1 MIKGITVLMKY
12 IRKITYLLFSTKAAG
27 IYMLVFAAAIG
38 IATFIENDFGT
49 SAAQKLIFKAKWF
62 ELILLLFAS
71 CLVFNIYKFKFI
83 QQKKWGTLIFHASI
97 LIILFGSAI
106 TRYSGIEGI
115 MHIREGDSQNK
126 FLSSESFITMIAKVD
141 GLEYLTEDK
150 VLFASLGTNKYER
163 SYIIGPNQIDLSLV
177 EFIPNPKET
186 LIEDQQGSPAIVLV
200 IGGEAGREE
209 YVIKYPSSRIINGV
223 VFNFGL
229 PEMQNAIQLSIVK
242 DQLFIKSE
250 NSISQMI
257 MATQQRDTLVP
268 DTFHP
273 LLMRSLY
280 TSGSISFVVSDFK
293 MRSRM
298 DIIST
303 ARKMTNQ
310 SIAALKMKLKL
321 NDKEEDFYISGSQGL
336 LGTQRKIAIGNAE
349 FGFRYG
355 AKVYELPFSLK
366 LRDFIM
372 DRYPGTNSASS
383 YASEVTLLDSR
394 DNINEDRRIYMNN
407 ILDHDGY
414 RFFQSSFD
422 KDEFGTYLSVN
433 RDAWGTRFSYLGY
446 FLLTFGML
454 LSLFHPSS
462 RLRILKEKIKSLR
475 SPTLGLIFTIGLSMF
490 ASTMVNSQN
499 SLEANIK
506 IPLIN
511 EHHADLFGKLIV
523 QDLNGRMKPVNTL
536 SLELIRKL
544 SRKESLYNLNADQL
558 LLSMSAY
565 PEIWNKVPIIKVGK
579 HEKFKQ
585 LFPGNNNLVSY
596 IDFFDKNG
604 NYILAE
610 QVRAAYNLD
619 QINRGVFEKEIIKLD
634 EKVNIC
640 NMIFSGSFM
649 KLFPVVDH
657 PNDLWEA
664 PLHGSVHNAELTA
677 ESFPD
682 KFYSTYIHLI
692 RESSVSGRW
701 DEANSLINEL
711 SVYQKNAGQE
721 IIPNDHQI
729 QAELWLN
736 KLRVFSRLSLYYGL
750 LSLLFLGLLFASIF
764 NPDLRIH
771 LLFKICFSA
780 FVIGFI
786 FQTLGMAL
794 RWYVSERAPWSN
806 GYESMIYIGW
816 TTVLAGIMF
825 SRKSLGGL
833 TATTLLAS
841 IVLMVAGLSWLD
853 PEITP
858 LVPVLNSYWL
868 TIHVSLE
875 AGSYGFLV
883 LGALIGALNLIL
895 MILTTKNNKV
905 RMDRI
910 ISEMSYTSEITLIG
924 GLIMIS
930 TGTYLGGVWAN
941 ESWGRYWGWDAK
953 ETWALVSILVYSFIL
968 HMRLIPGLQSKYAY
982 NTASLFGFAS
992 VLMTYL
998 GVNYYLSGL
1007 HSYAAGDPVPI
1018 PAFVY
1023 YLFFGLVAI
1032 SVMAYWRNKQMEK
1045 N

>member
-1 MIKGITVLMKY
+1 MKMIN
-12 IRKITYLLFSTKAAG
+12 KISGYLFSTRAAAL
-27 IYMLVFAAAIG
+27 YMLLFAASIG

-49 SAAQKLIFKAKWF
+49 SAAQKLIFKARWF
-62 ELILLLFAS
+62 ELLLLLFS
-71 CLVFNIYKFKFI
+71 FCLVYNIYKFKFI
-83 QQKKWGTLIFHASI
+83 QQKKWGTLVFHSSI
-97 LIILFGSAI
+97 LIILLGSAI

-115 MHIREGDSQNK
+115 MHIREGDSQNR
-126 FLSSESFITMIAKVD
+126 FLSSESFISMNAKMD
-141 GLEYLTEDK
+141 GLEYLTEEK
-150 VLFASLGTNKYER
+150 VLFASLGKNKFDR
-163 SYIIGPNQIDLSLV
+163 SYIIGSNRIDLSLV
-177 EFIPNPKET
+177 EFVPNPKET
-186 LIEDQQGSPAIVLV
+186 LIEDPQGNPAIVLV
-200 IGGEAGREE
+200 IGGASGREE

-223 VFNFGL
+223 LFNFGL
-229 PEMQNAIQLSIVK
+229 PEVNNAIQMSIVD
-242 DQLFIKSE
+242 DQLFFKSE
-250 NSISQMI
+250 DPISQMV
-257 MATQQRDTLVP
+257 MATQQRDTLAP
-268 DTFHP
+268 DLLHP

-280 TSGSISFVVSDFK
+280 STGSISFVVSDFK
-293 MRSRM
+293 LRSRM

-303 ARKMTNQ
+303 DEKMTNQ
-310 SIAALKMKLKL
+310 SIAALKMKVKL
-321 NDKEEDFYISGSQGL
+321 NDKEEDFYISGSQGI
-336 LGTQRKIAIGNAE
+336 LGMPRKIQMGNVE
-349 FGFRYG
+349 LGFRYG
-355 AKVYELPFSLK
+355 AKVYELPFSIK

-394 DNINEDRRIYMNN
+394 KNINEDRRIYMNN

-446 FLLTFGML
+446 FLLTFGMI
-454 LSLFHPSS
+454 LSLFHPAS
-462 RLRILKEKIKSLR
+462 RLKILNEKIKSLR
-475 SPTLGLIFTIGLSMF
+475 SQSLGMIFIIGLSLL
-490 ASTMVNSQN
+490 ASTTGNSQN

-511 EHHADLFGKLIV
+511 EHHADLFGRLIV

-536 SLELIRKL
+536 SLEIIRKL
-544 SRKESLYNLNADQL
+544 SRKESLYNLNADQF

-565 PEIWNKVPIIKVGK
+565 PEVWNKIPVIKLGQ

-585 LFPGNNNLVSY
+585 LFPGKSKLISY
-596 IDFFDKNG
+596 LDFFDKEG
-604 NYILAE
+604 NYILSE
-610 QVRAAYNLD
+610 QVRTAYNLD

-657 PNDLWEA
+657 PNNLWEA
-664 PLHGSVHNAELTA
+664 PSHGNVHQSELTA

-682 KFYSTYIHLI
+682 KFYSSYIHLI
-692 RESSVSGRW
+692 RESYVSGKW
-701 DEANSLINEL
+701 DEANTLINEL
-711 SVYQKNAGQE
+711 SVYQKNAGQK
-721 IIPNDHQI
+721 IIPDDNQI
-729 QAELWLN
+729 KAELWLN
-736 KLRVFSRLSLYYGL
+736 KLKVFSRLSIYYGL
-750 LSLLFLGLLFASIF
+750 LSLLFLGLLFTSIF
-764 NPDLRIH
+764 NPH
-771 LLFKICFSA
+771 LKLQIPFRICFTL

-786 FQTLGMAL
+786 FQTFGMAL

-816 TTVLAGIMF
+816 TTVLAGIIF

-895 MILTTKNNKV
+895 MILRTKSNKD

-968 HMRLIPGLQSKYAY
+968 HMRLIPGLQSKFAY

-1023 YLFFGLVAI
+1023 YLFFGLVTI
-1032 SVMAYWRNKQMEK
+1032 SVLAYWRNKQMEK